1 MSAVIDQAIFSAKR
15 RYEEYLTPRLGVNL
29 PISPTAVRLTK
40 YLYLRMSLGYG
51 VGESLR
57 LSDYG
62 RYKRQM
68 ISIWLNRCIRDIFK
82 YGKKP
87 ELLSIYENII
97 NYLDTVLPN
106 D

>member
-1 MSAVIDQAIFSAKR
+1 MSAVIEQAIAFARK
-15 RYEEYLTPRLGVNL
+15 RYEEYLVPKYGVNL

-62 RYKRQM
+62 RFKRQM
-68 ISIWLNRCIRDIFK
+68 VSIWLNRCLRDIFK
-82 YGKKP
+82 HGKRP
-87 ELLSIYENII
+87 ELLSIYEDVI
-97 NYLDTVLPN
+97 NYLDSALP
-106 D
+106 DD